1 MGDMVP
7 TCSTRLS
14 CHMLVMRE
22 LPAAQAFGSL
32 QGLME
37 VLTEE
42 WEKCLHTDQQV
53 SSKLPPSVRNPNPDV
68 SLEPVPYF
76 EMLWATEAEL
86 QEARREMA
94 VAEERTMV
102 AKSTCAAAVLSSRER
117 ALKSPTS
124 WFWASDEK
132 DLKRALKPNAS
143 WPRMLF
149 WSASWSRRA
158 PRWTT

>member
-1 MGDMVP
+1 M
-7 TCSTRLS
+7 CSL
-14 CHMLVMRE
+14 
-22 LPAAQAFGSL
+22 
-32 QGLME
+32 
-37 VLTEE
+37 
-42 WEKCLHTDQQV
+42 V
-53 SSKLPPSVRNPNPDV
+53 SSYVLHGCPLNGNGARGGSPQ
-68 SLEPVPYF
+68 
-76 EMLWATEAEL
+76 EL

-149 WSASWSRRA
+149 WSAR
-158 PRWTT
+158 